1 MSFFIYNDKFNA
13 NHVHF
18 GAVTPNAINSGKFSR
33 LAYSTNH
40 ITLNNAGFVLNM
52 RSVRSVYHHANNG
65 NGNKYSV
72 TYDATYPEHA
82 SNVDNLR
89 AIEQLILDK
98 YVMQQHAP
106 ELRRVYSISDRLHTG
121 HITVHDSS
129 LFDTL
134 GNDGDDGNDCNDN
147 NGNNGNNGNND
158 DDCNNGNN
166 GNNGNNDNN
175 DDDCNNSNVCAD
187 SCNHGAFS
195 FAVTIYGVWETQH
208 ACGLVHKFV
217 KQ

>member
-40 ITLNNAGFVLNM
+40 ITLSNAGFVLNM
-52 RSVRSVYHHANNG
+52 RSVRSVYHHANNSNG
-65 NGNKYSV
+65 NSNSNGNKYSV

-82 SNVDNLR
+82 SNVDKLR
-89 AIEQLILDK
+89 AIERLILEK
-98 YVMQQHAP
+98 YAAQQHVLG
-106 ELRRVYSISDRLHTG
+106 LRRVYSISDRLQSG
-121 HITVHDSS
+121 HMTVHDSS

-134 GNDGDDGNDCNDN
+134 GDDIDGGRDGNDGNGDNGDNDSN
-147 NGNNGNNGNND
+147 DGNGD
-158 DDCNNGNN
+158 DK
-166 GNNGNNDNN
+166 
-175 DDDCNNSNVCAD
+175 SNVYAAD

-195 FAVTIYGVWETQH
+195 VAVTIYGVWETQH
-208 ACGLVHKFV
+208 ACGLLYKFV

>member
-40 ITLNNAGFVLNM
+40 ITLSNAGFVLNM
-52 RSVRSVYHHANNG
+52 RSVRSVYHHANNS

-82 SNVDNLR
+82 SNVDKLR
-89 AIEQLILDK
+89 VIERLILEK
-98 YVMQQHAP
+98 YAAQQHVLG
-106 ELRRVYSISDRLHTG
+106 LRRVYSISDRLQSG
-121 HITVHDSS
+121 HMTVHDSS

-134 GNDGDDGNDCNDN
+134 GDDIDGGRDGNYGNDGNGDNDGNDG
-147 NGNNGNNGNND
+147 NGD
-158 DDCNNGNN
+158 DK
-166 GNNGNNDNN
+166 
-175 DDDCNNSNVCAD
+175 SNVYAAD

-195 FAVTIYGVWETQH
+195 VAVTIYGVWETQH